1 MDSHD
6 VSTTLVLPGPVSGI
20 SLPPMWQTRGDNVWE
35 PKKHIRITRWV
46 QKTTTKREEDYIFF
60 KPSLKKTHNVSLL
73 FHVFCFNAKFLATKK
88 KLVVPSFNQH
98 GHGKSVFTPS
108 AWRVAKGGETFALQ
122 HLKNYMESLGNA
134 EIWMDFVEKWPSKT
148 RKSYHQQKGSRMVSS
163 NPSFFKGCCC

>member
-1 MDSHD
+1 MMFQQRWFSQGRFQAFLYPPCDKHGVTMFGNPRNTSE
-6 VSTTLVLPGPVSGI
+6 SLVES
-20 SLPPMWQTRGDNVWE
+20 
-35 PKKHIRITRWV
+35 KKQQQKERRIIYFLNHHS
-46 QKTTTKREEDYIFF
+46 K
-60 KPSLKKTHNVSLL
+60 KPHNVSLL